1 MLRSSRCYTS
11 TAKKRKKQKKEDDT
25 NFRVKNEKSPLCPQ
39 TTLLMGSILFMIFS
53 RTSQLARS
61 VEFYQRHVF
70 LCYKNPQV
78 WPSKIEASEI
88 DQVPRLLFA
97 AFKARK
103 ADMNKEE
110 CYFLAAKEEVQVLP
124 NNVLFGGT

>member
-1 MLRSSRCYTS
+1 MP
-11 TAKKRKKQKKEDDT
+11 T
-25 NFRVKNEKSPLCPQ
+25 NNATDGFYSFYDFFQVLYPFFFFAPP
-39 TTLLMGSILFMIFS
+39 TTVIYRQ

-78 WPSKIEASEI
+78 WPSKIEASEF

-103 ADMNKEE
+103 ADMNKENYKFYPICKQSPKAIKTSVRHIE
-110 CYFLAAKEEVQVLP
+110 KKER
-124 NNVLFGGT
+124 

>member
-1 MLRSSRCYTS
+1 
-11 TAKKRKKQKKEDDT
+11 
-25 NFRVKNEKSPLCPQ
+25 
-39 TTLLMGSILFMIFS
+39 MGSILFMIFL

-78 WPSKIEASEI
+78 WPSKIEASEF

-103 ADMNKEE
+103 ADMNKEIFWYLLS
-110 CYFLAAKEEVQVLP
+110 CQ
-124 NNVLFGGT
+124 